1 MSKPNLLGFSS
12 SVGIYRN
19 KRMRDLRV
27 VLVKQIPRKVPFADM
42 STTLFQALMAYAAEN
57 QIDGDFSDYN
67 SQDVAGIF
75 CANSIEVS
83 VGEAS
88 IIWKAF
94 DSVGL
99 LEGGKIRSWAK
110 FNRHFA
116 DHEKIQ
122 KAKRRAG
129 QLSRKKWEREVLGAG
144 LKSDSRASKNGEGN
158 SENPAQKPV
167 QNPSQKDSPSKQLW
181 VLDQALL
188 TARGQAKR
196 DLLRQKQQLL
206 SSATGVD
213 LSSPAPSPALPPAKP
228 PHKLSAADRERDLLT
243 LVQSMLKDRPEALS
257 DYQVRALVKAGYKLP
272 PHVQSH
278 FRKLLKESDNP
289 VPE

>member
-1 MSKPNLLGFSS
+1 MSKPNLFGFSS

-88 IIWKAF
+88 VIWKAF

-122 KAKRRAG
+122 KAK
-129 QLSRKKWEREVLGAG
+129 
-144 LKSDSRASKNGEGN
+144 
-158 SENPAQKPV
+158 
-167 QNPSQKDSPSKQLW
+167 
-181 VLDQALL
+181 
-188 TARGQAKR
+188 
-196 DLLRQKQQLL
+196 
-206 SSATGVD
+206 
-213 LSSPAPSPALPPAKP
+213 
-228 PHKLSAADRERDLLT
+228 
-243 LVQSMLKDRPEALS
+243 
-257 DYQVRALVKAGYKLP
+257 
-272 PHVQSH
+272 
-278 FRKLLKESDNP
+278 
-289 VPE
+289 